1 MQIIVRNH
9 DELKQRW
16 NGLQNFLIDPEY
28 FRFDMAFPPAD
39 EIVDI
44 LRKDSQARINIPG
57 DLSEDEKKTKAEE
70 FKTLP
75 IADVIDRPFSLAH
88 FHLQNFYGE
97 GQFLR
102 DFQKKV
108 MIPWRTFL
116 ASSGFTWQRCYP
128 IIFISGRNCHS
139 SYHMDTSHVVAW
151 QVWGVKYFNA
161 YKDPYKYAP
170 LDDAVNNREALR
182 RPDGPPDHD
191 PDDLLSY
198 KMEKGDLLWNQLL
211 TPHWVPAG
219 DSVAV
224 SVNISHG
231 GISYGGRFSPNET
244 ALRKRWETH
253 PKEAWLVDTRY

>member
-1 MQIIVRNH
+1 MQIIVRNE
-9 DELKQRW
+9 DELMDRW
-16 NGLQNFLIDPEY
+16 KGLQNFLFDPEY
-28 FRFDMAFPPAD
+28 FGFDMAFPSAE

-57 DLSEDEKKTKAEE
+57 DLPEDEKKQRIAE

-75 IADVIDRPFSLAH
+75 VADVIDRPFSLAH

-97 GQFLR
+97 GQFLK
-102 DFQKKV
+102 DFQRKV
-108 MIPWRTFL
+108 MIPWRSFL
-116 ASSGFTWQRCYP
+116 ASNGFTWQRCYP
-128 IIFISGRNCHS
+128 IIFISGKHCHS

-151 QVWGVKYFNA
+151 QIRGVKYFNA
-161 YKDPYKYAP
+161 FKDPYKYAP
-170 LDDAVNNREALR
+170 LDVAVNNRETLR
-182 RPDGPPDHD
+182 RPYGPPDHE
-191 PDDLLSY
+191 PDDVLSY
-198 KMEKGDLLWNQLL
+198 KMEKGDLLWNQIL

-231 GISYGGRFSPNET
+231 GISYGGKFCPNET

-253 PKEAWLVDTRY
+253 PGEAWLVDTRY